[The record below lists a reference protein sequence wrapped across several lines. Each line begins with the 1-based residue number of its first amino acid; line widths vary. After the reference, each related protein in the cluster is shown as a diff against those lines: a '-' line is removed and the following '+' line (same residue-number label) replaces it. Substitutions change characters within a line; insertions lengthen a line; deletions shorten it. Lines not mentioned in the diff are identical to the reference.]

1 MKATLNDYPNC
12 ISMFSSQATT
22 NLMSSTTLKHESPI
36 MLVTS
41 QYITISQGSTIQ
53 KCSFLSLSST
63 TDTRVETYL
72 KWSCIDT
79 SRSNESPRSA
89 KPKPINAA
97 RSAQQLNHNNNC
109 LMPRQWLDQPV
120 SKNERRPSSE
130 IIESFPTLE
139 PSLNIF
145 KTEERTNI
153 IHDLFSQPAVLQ
165 VKTIH
170 LYLVGVAHKA
180 NATSSGCITTAPN
193 RTSRKATIISLQA
206 TCCTLITKIRQF
218 HHPNSLTSIVLNPHN
233 KIPTGVQNLFY
244 CSRWVW
250 FNRTLRKEFSYKQ
263 H

>member
-1 MKATLNDYPNC
+1 MILYWHKQIKRIA
-12 ISMFSSQATT
+12 
-22 NLMSSTTLKHESPI
+22 
-36 MLVTS
+36 
-41 QYITISQGSTIQ
+41 TISKAQTDKCCTICATIKSQ
-53 KCSFLSLSST
+53 
-63 TDTRVETYL
+63 
-72 KWSCIDT
+72 
-79 SRSNESPRSA
+79 
-89 KPKPINAA
+89 
-97 RSAQQLNHNNNC
+97 QQLSDAPFY
-109 LMPRQWLDQPV
+109 LRWLNQPV